1 MFTLLAA
8 LVLPIQG
15 PAANPALSVGAV
27 EPTPIRIT
35 MNNGSR
41 FGSGDRV
48 RVQVETTDD
57 GYLVVLRVDTEG
69 RIRVLFPID
78 PDLDPFVRGGR
89 VYELRGRAD
98 RQTFLA
104 DEHNGTGVIYA
115 AVSREP
121 MKFRDY
127 SAGDH
132 WDYEVL
138 RLSDRESDSE
148 AELSRVVSRMTDNG
162 RFDYDIVDYT
172 VTGPYIA
179 SVGGA
184 YPATV
189 YGSYGGY
196 DPYWNCLGCRWG
208 YRPFGFGMSFGVGG
222 RYSPF
227 YDPWN
232 YSSYYD
238 PFFYDPYY
246 YGYNSYRG
254 GSYWRYPGQGL
265 PYTVINLP
273 RPRIPNTE
281 YGLRSR
287 VRPIIPVLGGD
298 LTRQARTGAAGGRTA
313 QGGNADRPT
322 AGRYAGD
329 RARQPATRPPSGS
342 SEPTRSSSP
351 PQRVD
356 RTPPSS
362 SGSGAASSGS
372 SGSTGTRSRP
382 RGGGDAQQV
391 TSAPARVD
399 RPSPSS
405 GGFGSASS
413 GSSGGAGTRA
423 RSRGGDAQDVMP
435 TPPASINRRSDE
447 PRPVFR
453 EPPRQQPMTPMTR
466 DNSRPDSP
474 RPVYRDP
481 PRMERSSPPQ
491 QSSPSRVE
499 RSSPPQQSAP
509 RVERSAPP
517 PQQSAPAR
525 TSGGSTS
532 SPPRSRQGGGGH

>member
-15 PAANPALSVGAV
+15 PAANPALAVGPG
-27 EPTPIRIT
+27 ESTPIRIT

-48 RVQVETTDD
+48 RVQVETADD

-89 VYELRGRAD
+89 GYELRGRAD

-127 SAGDH
+127 SVGDH

-138 RLSDRESDSE
+138 RLSDSESDPE

-162 RFDYDIVDYT
+162 RFDYDVVDYT

-184 YPATV
+184 YPTAISGGG
-189 YGSYGGY
+189 YGFGY

-227 YDPWN
+227 YDPWG
-232 YSSYYD
+232 YSNYYD

-246 YGYNSYRG
+246 YGYGYYNYP
-254 GSYWRYPGQGL
+254 GSYWRYPGQSL

-273 RPRIPNTE
+273 RPRIPSTE
-281 YGLRSR
+281 YGVRSR

-298 LTRQARTGAAGGRTA
+298 LTRQARTGAANGRPA

-329 RARQPATRPPSGS
+329 RARQPATRSPSS
-342 SEPTRSSSP
+342 SSGPTRSSSP

-372 SGSTGTRSRP
+372 SGSSGTRSRT
-382 RGGGDAQQV
+382 RGGGEVQEVV
-391 TSAPARVD
+391 TAPPV
-399 RPSPSS
+399 
-405 GGFGSASS
+405 
-413 GSSGGAGTRA
+413 
-423 RSRGGDAQDVMP
+423 
-435 TPPASINRRSDE
+435 SINRRSDE

-453 EPPRQQPMTPMTR
+453 EPPRMQPVTPTTR
-466 DNSRPDSP
+466 DNPRPDSP
-474 RPVYRDP
+474 RPVYREP
-481 PRMERSSPPQ
+481 PRVERSSPPP
-491 QSSPSRVE
+491 QSMPSRVE

-509 RVERSAPP
+509 RVERSSPP

-532 SPPRSRQGGGGH
+532 SPPRSRQGGGGGR